1 DFDEL
6 LPPEPEP
13 ARPAPV
19 PFSPSRPRTDGR
31 DDPMGRARLYARR
44 LPPAIEGQHGDN
56 DTFRAACKLFRGFD
70 LSDEDAF
77 IILNDEWNS
86 RCQPPWSEAELREKI
101 RNAARYG
108 HEPIGEKLNAS
119 KPPPASNNNGK
130 TRPFLKEEPV
140 VEPAD
145 QWHVPSHWKRLDLA
159 DLHEWQCEPLV
170 PLIDGIIARGNL
182 VYVAAETQTGKTLL
196 GLYIARKLL
205 QVGKLFEKHSI
216 TPIDRLLYL
225 VLEDPDRRAKDRLL
239 DTDHE
244 FVEPV
249 DRERCIFHIA
259 PGFNLSDSKMF
270 TWMEQVITSERREV
284 VFLDTYQKA

>member
-1 DFDEL
+1 LGGHHANCRQLLRRLALAIAADITAAEPARVLRLPGTLNYKYDPPRQVVLDPSNDMLEYAIEDFDEL

-19 PFSPSRPRTDGR
+19 PFSPSRPRTNGR

-86 RCQPPWSEAELREKI
+86 RCQPPWSEAALREKI

-119 KPPPASNNNGK
+119 KPPPASNNN
-130 TRPFLKEEPV
+130 
-140 VEPAD
+140 
-145 QWHVPSHWKRLDLA
+145 
-159 DLHEWQCEPLV
+159 
-170 PLIDGIIARGNL
+170 
-182 VYVAAETQTGKTLL
+182 
-196 GLYIARKLL
+196 
-205 QVGKLFEKHSI
+205 
-216 TPIDRLLYL
+216 
-225 VLEDPDRRAKDRLL
+225 
-239 DTDHE
+239 
-244 FVEPV
+244 
-249 DRERCIFHIA
+249 
-259 PGFNLSDSKMF
+259 
-270 TWMEQVITSERREV
+270 
-284 VFLDTYQKA
+284 